1 MEPNTAP
8 TRELHWGI
16 SQITNIEP
24 QKKRFTAFTIIN
36 DSLFCSSDGF
46 NTYFWNENGLI
57 KTIELGAIALHYIKP
72 LNHVIASIKN
82 STHLHFIW
90 IHDNYSIIVHPL
102 SFSIRTITS
111 LYYFPNSETLI
122 TAGQGLTF
130 SKMKIPHF
138 SGEGSFTKL
147 NKSVSK
153 L

>member
-90 IHDNYSIIVHPL
+90 IHDNYSIIVHPFQFEQL
-102 SFSIRTITS
+102 QVYTI
-111 LYYFPNSETLI
+111 FQI
-122 TAGQGLTF
+122 Q
-130 SKMKIPHF
+130 KH
-138 SGEGSFTKL
+138 
-147 NKSVSK
+147 
-153 L
+153 